1 MCMKRS
7 ARAAFV
13 IIFVSLA
20 AFAWAGTAPAAA
32 AGPTWAPAK
41 SATIHPGVQLFTKD
55 SQCTANFVYTDGS
68 RVFIGQ
74 AAHCSGT
81 GGNSETDGC
90 TSPSLPLGTPVT
102 VTGAK
107 HPGTLVYNSWLTMQ
121 QLKEKNPDACK
132 YNDIAL
138 VLLDPADAASVNPSV
153 PIWGGPVALSTTG
166 LKPGDS
172 VYSYGNSQ
180 LGLGTGAIS
189 AKQGSS
195 DGDQGNGWS
204 HVVTTSPPGVPG
216 DSGSGFLNGQ
226 GNAIGILSTLD
237 VAPDPGANGVGD
249 LSRELAYMHAHSQ
262 FTAVQLVPGTEA
274 FSSSR

>member
-1 MCMKRS
+1 MKRS
-7 ARAAFV
+7 ARAATV
-13 IIFVSLA
+13 ITLVGLA
-20 AFAWAGTAPAAA
+20 AFAWSGTAPAAA
-32 AGPTWAPAK
+32 AGTWAPVK
-41 SATIHPGVQLFTKD
+41 SATIHPGVQLFTKG

-81 GGNSETDGC
+81 GGNSETNGC
-90 TSPSLPLGTPVT
+90 TAPSLPLGTPVT

-121 QLKEKNPDACK
+121 QLKETNPDTCK
-132 YNDIAL
+132 YNDLAL
-138 VLLDPADAASVNPSV
+138 VLLDPADAGSVNPTV
-153 PIWGGPVALSTTG
+153 PIWGGPTALATAG
-166 LKPGDS
+166 LKPGDA

-195 DGDQGNGWS
+195 NSDQGNGWS

-226 GNAIGILSTLD
+226 GDAIGILSTLD
-237 VAPDPGANGVGD
+237 VVPDPGANGVGD
-249 LSRELAYMHAHSQ
+249 LAHELAYMHAHSP

-274 FSSSR
+274 FSSSH